1 MGKLKVF
8 IAEHDP
14 ILSSELY
21 SVIGSAPDMEV
32 AGVANDGMSCLTSEK
47 LPSADVLVLN
57 DILTHI
63 DGFSLLQKMHEQG
76 ITPSIVVLITT
87 FINDYVQTLAAEQ
100 QVDCLLSKPVKPE
113 ELLAV
118 IRKSKQQQPVS
129 FDSLRDLN
137 SKIEDALKA
146 IGIPNHLIGFHYI
159 QEAIVLLHDNILIHH
174 SFTNKLFPLIA
185 EKNNTST
192 LNVLRRM
199 EYAIEAAW
207 DQRFTNPS
215 PYKQKLQTLSPDE
228 SSPSLK
234 QFIGFV
240 VNTMILYPQEN
251 KLVYRPSYV
260 NWQQGKIKQ

>member
-14 ILSSELY
+14 LLSSELS
-21 SVIGSAPDMEV
+21 SVIGSEPDMEV

-57 DILTHI
+57 DILSHI
-63 DGFSLLQKMHEQG
+63 DGFSLLQKMHEHG

-87 FINDYVQTLAAEQ
+87 FINDYVQKLAAEQ
-100 QVDCLLSKPVKPE
+100 QVDFILPKPVKPE

-118 IRKSKQQQPVS
+118 IRKSKRQQPVS
-129 FDSLRDLN
+129 SDSLRDLN
-137 SKIEDALKA
+137 SKIKDTLEA

-159 QEAIVLLHDNILIHH
+159 QEAIVLNHDNISIHD

-185 EKNNTST
+185 EKNRTST
-192 LNVLRRM
+192 LNVMRRM

-207 DQRFTNPS
+207 DQRYKNTNPI
-215 PYKQKLQTLSPDE
+215 KQRFQTLSPDE

-234 QFIGFV
+234 KFIRFV
-240 VNTMILYPQEN
+240 VNAMILYPQEKN
-251 KLVYRPSYV
+251 
-260 NWQQGKIKQ
+260 